1 MGEMGRSWKD
11 TPHGIGSLI
20 LHVPVVVNVISSKV
34 MLQFFSP
41 QFALC
46 PIFFHLDISRHVLDI
61 L

>member
-1 MGEMGRSWKD
+1 MGEMGRSWKG
-11 TPHGIGSLI
+11 TPNGIGSLI
-20 LHVPVVVNVISSKV
+20 LLVPMVVNVISSRIV
-34 MLQFFSP
+34 LQKNFP